1 MCGERFWRVLLMSLK
16 IFNSIIALL
25 ANALR
30 FYALKYFVGIFVQKE
45 ESKWNHVFILY
56 IIGWAWTSVVSLIF
70 FSPAMNILSNIA
82 SLFLIF
88 LPYRIKKTKKCLAV
102 FVIYVINALV
112 DSIVILSLTKY
123 MPGQPVNQVYE
134 CITSF
139 ILLLIAIIIQRTT
152 KSEQEI
158 TLPTLN
164 MIALLMVPVIS
175 TVYIYYLVIT
185 VHEIKGIVIFAAL
198 ALLFINIL
206 IFYLYHSL
214 LKFYSARMNEQ
225 VFKQMLEVYSY
236 QLDIT
241 RESEERAKAL
251 RHDIKHHIIELSA
264 MAKKNNNDDMIK
276 YLSGMKDFMLNPKEY
291 STTGNQEIDGV
302 LNYML
307 QKANKT
313 LNQVD
318 VQINIPKDLYF
329 NNFNICVILGNLV
342 DNAVREAS
350 KSKEKLLTIKMQ
362 IKQEVLLIF
371 IENSYSGKILEKRNG
386 LQTTQPELAIHG
398 IGLENVKKVVIA
410 NGGEIKI
417 DYTSN
422 RFCVQVLLYMSRI
435 KN

>member
-1 MCGERFWRVLLMSLK
+1 MSLK

-56 IIGWAWTSVVSLIF
+56 IIGWAWTSVISLIF

-164 MIALLMVPVIS
+164 MIALLMVPAIS
-175 TVYIYYLVIT
+175 IVYIYYLVMT

-214 LKFYSARMNEQ
+214 LKFYSVRMNEQ

-236 QLDIT
+236 QLDVA
-241 RESEERAKAL
+241 RESEERVRAL

-264 MAKKNNNDDMIK
+264 MAKKNNNDNMIK
-276 YLSGMKDFMLNPKEY
+276 YLSSMKEFMLNPKEY
-291 STTGNQEIDGV
+291 STTGNREIDGV

-307 QKANKT
+307 QKANSM

-318 VQINIPKDLYF
+318 VQINIPEDLYF

-350 KSKEKLLTIKMQ
+350 KSEEKLLTIKMQ
-362 IKQEVLLIF
+362 IKQEVLLIL
-371 IENSYSGKILEKRNG
+371 IENSYSGKILEKKNG
-386 LQTTQPELAIHG
+386 LQTTQTELAIHG
-398 IGLENVKKVVIA
+398 IGLENVKKVVLA
-410 NGGEIKI
+410 NGGEIKT
-417 DYTSN
+417 DYTSD
-422 RFCVQVLLYMSRI
+422 RFCVQVLLYMSQI

>member
-1 MCGERFWRVLLMSLK
+1 
-16 IFNSIIALL
+16 
-25 ANALR
+25 
-30 FYALKYFVGIFVQKE
+30 
-45 ESKWNHVFILY
+45 
-56 IIGWAWTSVVSLIF
+56 
-70 FSPAMNILSNIA
+70 
-82 SLFLIF
+82 
-88 LPYRIKKTKKCLAV
+88 
-102 FVIYVINALV
+102 
-112 DSIVILSLTKY
+112 
-123 MPGQPVNQVYE
+123 
-134 CITSF
+134 
-139 ILLLIAIIIQRTT
+139 
-152 KSEQEI
+152 
-158 TLPTLN
+158 
-164 MIALLMVPVIS
+164 
-175 TVYIYYLVIT
+175 
-185 VHEIKGIVIFAAL
+185 
-198 ALLFINIL
+198 
-206 IFYLYHSL
+206 
-214 LKFYSARMNEQ
+214 MNEQ

-236 QLDIT
+236 QLDIA
-241 RESEERAKAL
+241 RESEERVKAL

-264 MAKKNNNDDMIK
+264 MTKKNNNDDMIK

-291 STTGNQEIDGV
+291 STTGNREIDGV

-318 VQINIPKDLYF
+318 VQINIPEDLYF